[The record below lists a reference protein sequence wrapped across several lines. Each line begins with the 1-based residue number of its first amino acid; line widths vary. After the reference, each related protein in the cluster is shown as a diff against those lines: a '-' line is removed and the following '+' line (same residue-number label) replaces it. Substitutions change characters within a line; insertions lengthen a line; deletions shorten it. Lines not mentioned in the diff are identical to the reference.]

1 MLFFYRERQMGLIL
15 FLLNHQLPRRW
26 RWTSTSQT
34 QGKPAGNVWPVVWRP
49 WHYSGHY
56 NINTV
61 IPKETEGSKWFRNKF
76 APLYRLVSPRFS
88 KSSLHADRRQ
98 NWHGNWEVYFYFYV
112 SFFCFRNLPIG
123 LHTFYTKHKLCFTTK
138 FGRSTFK

>member
-1 MLFFYRERQMGLIL
+1 MESQQEMFGLSYDVLDTIVDIITSILLFPKRLREANDSETSLLPYTGW
-15 FLLNHQLPRRW
+15 FLLDLAN
-26 RWTSTSQT
+26 
-34 QGKPAGNVWPVVWRP
+34 PV
-49 WHYSGHY
+49 Y
-56 NINTV
+56 
-61 IPKETEGSKWFRNKF
+61 
-76 APLYRLVSPRFS
+76 
-88 KSSLHADRRQ
+88 ADRRQ